1 MCGCAS
7 CSLIASKQDNP
18 PPTPPTPTPFP
29 TARQATL
36 GRLKGLAL
44 LGTYALC
51 LVGYPI
57 AHQFW

>member
-1 MCGCAS
+1 MPS
-7 CSLIASKQDNP
+7 PIPSP
-18 PPTPPTPTPFP
+18 PARTPTPSPTPTP
-29 TARQATL
+29 TQATL